1 MFVIKLSPTIAI
13 VLPSSVVR
21 RGACCIISTVGI
33 PAGDTTAK
41 RGSFSVVA
49 LNSTLQLSSHNT
61 MRAAA
66 GKTVASDSRIEII
79 LFMNFRFLIELFVL
93 KRLKLLR

>member
-41 RGSFSVVA
+41 RGSFSVVV

-66 GKTVASDSRIEII
+66 GMTDASYSRIEII
-79 LFMNFRFLIELFVL
+79 LFMNFRFF
-93 KRLKLLR
+93 